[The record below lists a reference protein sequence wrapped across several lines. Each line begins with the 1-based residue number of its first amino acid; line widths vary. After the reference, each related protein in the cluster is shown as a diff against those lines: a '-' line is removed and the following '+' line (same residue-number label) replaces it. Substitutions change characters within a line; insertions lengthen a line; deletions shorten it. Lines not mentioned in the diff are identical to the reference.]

1 MKLSILS
8 LLSALL
14 LTTSVH
20 AGTPKNHVNC
30 DVIADSTLQVYMA
43 HYPKKPDSS
52 FSPKL
57 FRDHLLAYCHVGV
70 GSWMQGESL
79 DKAVQ
84 QVANAELHD
93 TRTVAAEISAMV
105 QGYVYQ
111 SSGNILAQD
120 KGK

>member
-1 MKLSILS
+1 
-8 LLSALL
+8 
-14 LTTSVH
+14 
-20 AGTPKNHVNC
+20 
-30 DVIADSTLQVYMA
+30 
-43 HYPKKPDSS
+43 
-52 FSPKL
+52 
-57 FRDHLLAYCHVGV
+57 
-70 GSWMQGESL
+70 MQGESL